1 MVLGLESGCTK
12 KDDVVPAAGATG
24 LVGGTW
30 DLTSFVQSACS
41 DPAMNKSTPC
51 VGCKTLTF
59 KSDGTYFETI
69 GSGGSGGGFP
79 GTYTI
84 SGGNLTFD
92 DVSSGPTET
101 YPFTV
106 TATTLTFI
114 TFINDCTNQEVF
126 TRK

>member
-1 MVLGLESGCTK
+1 MESGCTK
-12 KDDVVPAAGATG
+12 KDDVAPAAVATG

-30 DLTSFVQSACS
+30 DLTSIVQSACS

-59 KSDGTYFETI
+59 KSDGTYFETT
-69 GSGGSGGGFP
+69 GSGGGFP
-79 GTYTI
+79 GTFTI
-84 SGGNLTFD
+84 NGGNLTFD
-92 DVSSGPTET
+92 DVSNGPTET

-106 TATTLTFI
+106 TATTLTLV
-114 TFINDCTNQEVF
+114 TFISDCTNEEVF